1 MLSVRASSSNY
12 KLLIKMRNQCKCELP
27 YVRSGSDTCTQC
39 GNQNGYF
46 LKKIVEGKE
55 YDKAKHLNRDEHAVG
70 DIHAVWQKPFGCF
83 VKIVE
88 LHKDGWVKVQVPNGG
103 YMDTQILG
111 EKVGVG
117 SV

>member
-1 MLSVRASSSNY
+1 M
-12 KLLIKMRNQCKCELP
+12 KNQCKCELP

-70 DIHAVWQKPFGCF
+70 DIHSVWQKPFCCF

-111 EKVGVG
+111 EKVGVEA
-117 SV
+117 V